1 MPNEEQSE
9 YWNEKA
15 GPKWVDAQAMLD
27 ATLNAFTAGLLDGAR
42 LEPGHAVLDV
52 GCGTG
57 QTTVDIFRRVS
68 PGGSVLGLDLSA
80 VMLEAAGARAAQAG
94 TSPSFRQAD
103 AQVATFDGA
112 SFDRIMSRLG
122 VMFFDDPVAA
132 FANLRSATRAGGSLT
147 FLCWQSPREN
157 PWVALPMSIAS
168 RFIEIPRPEAGA
180 PGPFA
185 FADPDHVRGILEKAG
200 WADVSIESR
209 TGSMIFADGSIEG
222 ALLFLQKIGPLS
234 RLVAEIE
241 SEDVRDQLLQAL
253 RGAFEEAAR
262 DAPDGKLA
270 LGAATWLVSATCPA

>member
-1 MPNEEQSE
+1 MPNEEQFE

-27 ATLNAFTAGLLDGAR
+27 ATLNAFTAGLMDGAC
-42 LEPGHAVLDV
+42 LAPGQSVLDV

-57 QTTVDIFRRVS
+57 QTTVEVFRRVS

-80 VMLEAAGARAAQAG
+80 VMLEAAAARAAREG
-94 TSPSFRQAD
+94 TSPTFRQAD
-103 AQVATFDGA
+103 AQVATFDGDR
-112 SFDRIMSRLG
+112 FDRIVSRLG

-132 FANLRSATRAGGSLT
+132 FANLRAATRPGGALT
-147 FLCWQSPREN
+147 FLCWQSPLEN
-157 PWVALPMSIAS
+157 PWIALPMSIAS

-185 FADPDHVRGILEKAG
+185 FADPDRVRGILERAG
-200 WADVSIESR
+200 WAEVSIEPR
-209 TGSMIFADGSIEG
+209 VGSMIFADGSIDG

-241 SEDVRDQLLQAL
+241 SDKVREELLQAL
-253 RGAFEEAAR
+253 RSGLEQVAREA
-262 DAPDGKLA
+262 PEGKLA
-270 LGAATWLVSATCPA
+270 LGAATWLVSASCPG

>member
-1 MPNEEQSE
+1 MPNEEQRE

-15 GPKWVDAQAMLD
+15 GPKWVEAQEMLD
-27 ATLNAFTAGLLDGAR
+27 ATLNAFTAGLVSGAR

-57 QTTVDIFRRVS
+57 QTTVEMFRRVS
-68 PGGSVLGLDLSA
+68 PGGTVHGLDLSA

-94 TSPSFRQAD
+94 MNPSFQLAD
-103 AQVATFDGA
+103 AQVARFEGA
-112 SFDRIMSRLG
+112 PFDRIVSRFG

-132 FANLRSATRAGGSLT
+132 FTNLRAATRAGGSLT

-168 RFIEIPRPEAGA
+168 GFIEIPRPEKGA

-185 FADPDHVRGILEKAG
+185 FAAPDRVRGILESAG
-200 WADVSIESR
+200 WAEVAIESR
-209 TGSMIFADGSIEG
+209 TGSMVFADGTVEG

-234 RLVAEIE
+234 RLVAEID
-241 SEDVRDQLLQAL
+241 SEKVRGDLLQAL
-253 RGAFEEAAR
+253 REGLAQAAR

-270 LGAATWLVSATCPA
+270 LGAATWLVSALCPE